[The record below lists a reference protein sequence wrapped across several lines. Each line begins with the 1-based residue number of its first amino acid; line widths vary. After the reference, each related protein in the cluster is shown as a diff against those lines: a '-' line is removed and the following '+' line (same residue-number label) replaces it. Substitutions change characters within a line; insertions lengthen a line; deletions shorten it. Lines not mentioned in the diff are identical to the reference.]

1 MTDINVTNVSDSVV
15 GNTDATAAAATSG
28 AVANSAVTGG
38 DGVGDRQRF
47 KDRDEREKQERID
60 ALEAEKQRHEQQM
73 REMTIGAADGET
85 ATDAGVR
92 QVEAFNAG
100 YSARGKAS
108 DNTRDDVEIDYDD
121 TTTVEQE
128 DKHNTRRDVS
138 RQRSHQARRTRVVQ
152 GKIEMDEMIRQAKRD
167 AQAHEREQR
176 QAGVPKR
183 DITPAPEPDF
193 EMEF

>member
-1 MTDINVTNVSDSVV
+1 MTENHAGDTS
-15 GNTDATAAAATSG
+15 TTSG
-28 AVANSAVTGG
+28 G
-38 DGVGDRQRF
+38 GVGDRQRF

-73 REMTIGAADGET
+73 REMTIGALDGET

-92 QVEAFNAG
+92 QVEAFNSG

-121 TTTVEQE
+121 STTVEQE

-138 RQRSHQARRTRVVQ
+138 RQRSHQARRARVVQ
-152 GKIEMDEMIRQAKRD
+152 GKIEMEEMIRQAKRD
-167 AQAHEREQR
+167 AQVHEREQR
-176 QAGVPKR
+176 RAGVPKR